1 MEYRMITIN
10 YKNVLGFLKEYELD
24 YLHDFAKFSN
34 ELLENKKGAGND
46 FLGWVNLP
54 SEAIKTAKEID
65 SLGKEIRENAEVLI
79 SVGIGGSYL
88 GARAVIESFLNPFS
102 KAKKGA
108 TQVIYAGHNM
118 NGEYFKHLL
127 DYLEEDNK
135 DFYINVISKSG
146 TTTEPAIAFR
156 FLKEYAEKRYGK
168 EGAAKR
174 IIATTDAKKGALKTL
189 SDENK
194 YRTFIIPDDVGGRYS
209 VLTPV
214 GLIPIAA
221 AGINIE
227 ELIKGFD
234 SMAKLTKDG
243 DYKKNPS
250 MLYAMLRNILY
261 NKGFTTE
268 IMVNYIPRMHYI
280 SEWWKQLYGESEGKD
295 KKGIYPSSVDFS
307 TDLHSLGQFIQDG
320 RRGLFETV
328 IRVGSEDIDL
338 SVKKEDSDLDGLNYL
353 DGKKLHEINKSA
365 LEATVLAHVDGGVPN
380 IIIDIDKITPFTI
393 GEILYFFEKAC
404 GISGYILG
412 VNPFDQPGVE
422 EYKKNMFAMLGKKG
436 YEEMGKTLRARLEK

>member
-1 MEYRMITIN
+1 MITIN

-194 YRTFIIPDDVGGRYS
+194 YRTFVIPDDVGGRYS

-243 DYKKNPS
+243 NYKKNPS

>member
-1 MEYRMITIN
+1 MITIN

-243 DYKKNPS
+243 NYKKNPS

-436 YEEMGKTLRARLEK
+436 YEEMGKTLRARLER

>member
-1 MEYRMITIN
+1 MITIN
-10 YKNVLGFLKEYELD
+10 YKNTLNFLKEYELD
-24 YLHDFAKFSN
+24 YLYDFAKYSN

-54 SEAIKTAKEID
+54 SEALKTVKEID
-65 SLGKEIRENAEVLI
+65 SLGKEIRENAEVLV

-88 GARAVIESFLNPFS
+88 GARAVIESFLNPFAQ
-102 KAKKGA
+102 AKKGA

-127 DYLEEDNK
+127 DYLENK

-168 EGAAKR
+168 EGASKR

-189 SDENK
+189 STENK
-194 YRTFIIPDDVGGRYS
+194 YRTFVIPDDVGGRYS

-234 SMAKLTKDG
+234 SMAKLTKDS

-250 MLYAMLRNILY
+250 MLYAMIRNILY
-261 NKGFTTE
+261 NKGFATE

-320 RRGLFETV
+320 KRGLFETV
-328 IRVGSEDIDL
+328 IRVGNEDIDL

-393 GEILYFFEKAC
+393 GELLYFFEKAC

-436 YEEMGKTLRARLEK
+436 YEEMGKTLRDRLGK

>member
-1 MEYRMITIN
+1 MISIN
-10 YKNVLGFLKEYELD
+10 YKNILGFLKEYELE
-24 YLHDFAKFSN
+24 YLAEKAKYAN
-34 ELLENKKGAGND
+34 ELLENKKGAGSD
-46 FLGWVNLP
+46 FLGWVDLP
-54 SEAIKTAKEID
+54 DEALKMVNEINE
-65 SLGKEIRENAEVLI
+65 LAKEIRENAEVLV

-102 KAKKGA
+102 EAKKGN
-108 TQVIYAGHNM
+108 TKVIYAGHNM
-118 NGEYFKHLL
+118 NGEYFKNLL
-127 DYLEEDNK
+127 DYLEGK

-156 FLKEYAEKRYGK
+156 VLKEYAEKRYGK
-168 EGAAKR
+168 EEAGKR
-174 IIATTDAKKGALKTL
+174 IIATTDASKGALKTL
-189 SDENK
+189 SAENK
-194 YRTFIIPDDVGGRYS
+194 YRTFVIPDDVGGRYS

-221 AGINIE
+221 AGIDIE
-227 ELIKGFD
+227 ELIKGFK
-234 SMAKLTKDG
+234 SMAELTKET
-243 DYKKNPS
+243 DYKKNPA
-250 MLYAMLRNILY
+250 MLYAMLRNLLY
-261 NKGFTTE
+261 SKGYSTE

-295 KKGIYPSSVDFS
+295 KKGIFPASVDFS

-320 RRGLFETV
+320 KRGLFETV
-328 IRVGSEDIDL
+328 IKVDKEDNDL
-338 SVKKEDSDLDGLNYL
+338 TMKKEDSDLDGLNYL
-353 DGKKLHEINKSA
+353 EGKTLHQINKSA

-380 IIIDIDKITPFTI
+380 IILDIDKITPFTI
-393 GEILYFFEKAC
+393 GELLYFFEKAC

-436 YEEMGKTLRARLEK
+436 YEEIGKVLRERLNK

>member
-1 MEYRMITIN
+1 MLSIN
-10 YKNVLGFLKEYELD
+10 YKNVLGFLQEHELEYLAE
-24 YLHDFAKFSN
+24 HAKYAN

-54 SEAIKTAKEID
+54 TEALKMVKEID
-65 SLGKEIRENAEVLI
+65 ELAKEIRENAEVLV

-88 GARAVIESFLNPFS
+88 GGKAVIESFLNPFS
-102 KAKKGA
+102 QAKKGN
-108 TQVIYAGHNM
+108 TQVVYAGHNM

-127 DYLEEDNK
+127 DYLEGK

-146 TTTEPAIAFR
+146 M
-156 FLKEYAEKRYGK
+156 LKEYAEKRYGK
-168 EGAAKR
+168 DGAAKR
-174 IIATTDAKKGALKTL
+174 IIATTDKAKGALKTL
-189 SDENK
+189 STENK
-194 YRTFIIPDDVGGRYS
+194 YRTFVIPDDVGGRYS

-214 GLIPIAA
+214 GLIPIAV

-227 ELIKGFD
+227 EFVKGFD
-234 SMAKLTKDG
+234 SMAKITKEM

-250 MLYAMLRNILY
+250 MLYAMLRNALY
-261 NKGFTTE
+261 NKGFSTE
-268 IMVNYIPRMHYI
+268 IMVNYIPRMHYV

-295 KKGIYPSSVDFS
+295 KKGIFPASVDFS

-320 RRGLFETV
+320 KRGLFETV
-328 IRVGSEDIDL
+328 IRVDKEDIDL
-338 SVKKEDSDLDGLNYL
+338 KMKKEDSDLDGLNYL
-353 DGKKLHEINKSA
+353 DGKSLHEINKSA

-380 IIIDIDKITPFTI
+380 IIIDLDKITPFTI
-393 GEILYFFEKAC
+393 GELLYFFEKAC
-404 GISGYILG
+404 GISGHILG

-422 EYKKNMFAMLGKKG
+422 AYKKNMFAMLGKKG

>member
-1 MEYRMITIN
+1 MITIN

-34 ELLENKKGAGND
+34 ELLENKKGVGND

-54 SEAIKTAKEID
+54 SEALKTAKEID
-65 SLGKEIRENAEVLI
+65 LLGKEIRENAEVLV

-102 KAKKGA
+102 KAKKGE
-108 TQVIYAGHNM
+108 TQIIYAGHNM

-168 EGAAKR
+168 DGAAKR

-189 SDENK
+189 STENK
-194 YRTFIIPDDVGGRYS
+194 YRTFVIPDDVGGRYS

-436 YEEMGKTLRARLEK
+436 YEEMRKTLMARLEK

>member
-194 YRTFIIPDDVGGRYS
+194 YRTFVIPDDVGGRYS

-227 ELIKGFD
+227 ELIEGFD

>member
-1 MEYRMITIN
+1 MITIN

-34 ELLENKKGAGND
+34 ELLENKKGVGND

-54 SEAIKTAKEID
+54 SEALKTAKEID
-65 SLGKEIRENAEVLI
+65 LLGKEIRENAEVLI

-108 TQVIYAGHNM
+108 TQIIYAGHNM

-168 EGAAKR
+168 DGAAKR

-189 SDENK
+189 STENK
-194 YRTFIIPDDVGGRYS
+194 YRTFVIPDDVGGRYS

-221 AGINIE
+221 AGIDIE

-393 GEILYFFEKAC
+393 GELLYFFEKAC

>member
-1 MEYRMITIN
+1 MEYKMLSVN
-10 YKNVLGFLKEYELD
+10 YKNILGFLKEYELE

-54 SEAIKTAKEID
+54 SEALKSAKEIEE
-65 SLGKEIRENAEVLI
+65 LGKEIRENAEVLV

-88 GARAVIESFLNPFS
+88 GARAVIESFSNPFS
-102 KAKKGA
+102 QAEKGSPH
-108 TQVIYAGHNM
+108 VIYAGHNM
-118 NGEYFKHLL
+118 NGEYLKHLL
-127 DYLEEDNK
+127 DYLEEK

-168 EGAAKR
+168 EKASKR
-174 IIATTDAKKGALKTL
+174 IIATTDASRGALKTL
-189 SDENK
+189 SAENK

-250 MLYAMLRNILY
+250 MLYAMIRNILY
-261 NKGFTTE
+261 NKGFSTE
-268 IMVNYIPRMHYI
+268 IIANYIPRMHYI

-320 RRGLFETV
+320 KRGLFETV
-328 IRVGSEDIDL
+328 IRVESEDIDL
-338 SVKKEDSDLDGLNYL
+338 SVKKSDFDLDGLNYL

-380 IIIDIDKITPFTI
+380 IIIDIDKITPFAV
-393 GEILYFFEKAC
+393 GELLYFFEKAC
-404 GISGYILG
+404 GISGYMLG

-436 YEEMGKTLRARLEK
+436 YEEMGKTLRARLGK

>member
-1 MEYRMITIN
+1 MISVN
-10 YKNVLGFLKEYELD
+10 YKNALSFFKEYELE
-24 YLHDFAKFSN
+24 YLSGSARYAN
-34 ELLENKKGAGND
+34 ELLESKKGAGSD

-54 SEAIKTAKEID
+54 SEALKMVKEINE
-65 SLGKEIRENAEVLI
+65 LAEEIRENAEVLV

-88 GARAVIESFLNPFS
+88 GGKAVIESFLNPFS
-102 KAKKGA
+102 AAEKGS

-118 NGEYFKHLL
+118 NGEYFRHLL
-127 DYLEEDNK
+127 NYLEGK
-135 DFYINVISKSG
+135 DFYVNVISKSG

-156 FLKEYAEKRYGK
+156 VLKEYAEKRYGK

-174 IIATTDAKKGALKTL
+174 IIATTDKDKGALKTL
-189 SDENK
+189 SNENK

-214 GLIPIAA
+214 GLLPIAA

-227 ELIKGFD
+227 EFIKGFE
-234 SMAKLTKDG
+234 SMAELTKEM

-261 NKGFTTE
+261 SKGYFTE
-268 IMVNYIPRMHYI
+268 IMVNYIPRMHFI

-295 KKGIYPSSVDFS
+295 KKGIFPASVDFS

-320 RRGLFETV
+320 KRVMFETV
-328 IRVGSEDIDL
+328 IRVDEEDIDL
-338 SVKKEDSDLDGLNYL
+338 TMKKEDSDLDGLNYL
-353 DGKKLHEINKSA
+353 EGKTLHEINKSA

-380 IIIDIDKITPFTI
+380 IIVDSDKITPFTI
-393 GEILYFFEKAC
+393 GELLYFFEKAC

-422 EYKKNMFAMLGKKG
+422 EYKKNMFAMLGKEG
-436 YEEMGKTLRARLEK
+436 YEEMGKNLRARLEK

>member
-24 YLHDFAKFSN
+24 YLHEFAKFSN
-34 ELLENKKGAGND
+34 ELLENRKGAGND

-54 SEAIKTAKEID
+54 SEALKTAKEID
-65 SLGKEIRENAEVLI
+65 SLGKEIRENAEVLV

-88 GARAVIESFLNPFS
+88 GARAVIESFLNPFAQ
-102 KAKKGA
+102 AKKGA

-127 DYLEEDNK
+127 DYLEGK
-135 DFYINVISKSG
+135 DFYVNVISKSG

-168 EGAAKR
+168 DGAAKR

-189 SDENK
+189 STENK
-194 YRTFIIPDDVGGRYS
+194 YRTFVIPDDVGGRYS

-227 ELIKGFD
+227 EFIKGFD

-261 NKGFTTE
+261 NKGFATE

-320 RRGLFETV
+320 KRGLFETV
-328 IRVGSEDIDL
+328 IRVGNEDIDL

-393 GEILYFFEKAC
+393 GELLYFFEKAC